1 MPAHKFK
8 LGEDVLLT
16 PSPYLRGA
24 PGGRYTI
31 VRQLPEEAGEYSYRI
46 KSVQEGYERAV
57 KESQIE
63 KA

>member
-1 MPAHKFK
+1 MPEHKFH
-8 LGEDVLLT
+8 LGEDVVLS

-24 PGGRYTI
+24 PGGLYTV
-31 VRQLPEEAGEYSYRI
+31 VRQLPEEAGEFSYRI
-46 KSVQEGYERAV
+46 KSVHEGYERAV

>member
-1 MPAHKFK
+1 MQGHKFK
-8 LGEDVLLT
+8 LGEDVFLS

-24 PGGRYTI
+24 PGGVYTV
-31 VRQLPEEAGEYSYRI
+31 VRQLPEEAGEFSYRI
-46 KSVQEGYERAV
+46 KSVSEGHERAV